1 MSLVTYTAADR
12 IGTITLNRPEKRN
25 ALNQEM
31 VDALK
36 QAFAKA
42 AADPEAKVIVLRAQ
56 GEAFCAGADLGYM
69 QQLQKF
75 SYEENLADSLNL
87 MELYHLI
94 YTTPK
99 LVIACVEGH
108 ALAGGSGLVTVCD
121 MAYAVPEAKLG
132 YTEVRIGFIPALV
145 STFLVRKIGEGKAR
159 DLLFTGR
166 IILAAEAASLGM
178 ISRVVPRETMNAELK
193 VLTDQLLTNA
203 SAQSLAATK
212 KLLEQVQ
219 DLPLREALE
228 LAARENAAARGTED
242 CKRGIA
248 AFLEKKDLRW

>member
-1 MSLVTYTAADR
+1 MSLVTYTVANR
-12 IGTITLNRPEKRN
+12 VGTVTLNRPEKRN

-42 AADPEAKVIVLRAQ
+42 ESDPEAKVIVLRAQ
-56 GEAFCAGADLGYM
+56 GEAFCAGADLGYL

-75 SYEENLADSLNL
+75 SYEENLADSRNL

-94 YTTPK
+94 YTIPK
-99 LVIACVEGH
+99 VVIACVEGH

-121 MAYAVPEAKLG
+121 LAYAVPEAKFG

-145 STFLVRKIGEGKAR
+145 STFLIRKIGEGKAR
-159 DLLFTGR
+159 DLLFSGR
-166 IILAAEAASLGM
+166 IILAPEAASLGM
-178 ISRVVPRETMNAELK
+178 ISRVVPRETMDTELN
-193 VLTDQLLTNA
+193 VLTDQLLTSA
-203 SAQSLAATK
+203 SAQSLATTK

-219 DLPLREALE
+219 DRPLRDALE
-228 LAARENAAARGTED
+228 LAARENATARGTDD

-248 AFLEKKDLRW
+248 AFLEKKELSW